1 MAILGLSLN
10 AHGKGAGRMHIFD
23 NNTSINRDAVVNQL
37 CAVVVPILFI
47 CVGLLF
53 IWGERLA
60 NQLLRKDTYDQK
72 RIQIRAYGI
81 VRTSITALLM
91 IFAVVYFLCYGI
103 WDMAIIFAFALLGYA
118 WIKVSTYCVR
128 LDYTYRHIRIRSH
141 RTSLQIPFTDI
152 TKMCWETHR
161 GQIAYTLVIYL
172 RSGAKIQLSSA
183 DFIGLAK
190 LKSIYD
196 LGMCK

>member
-1 MAILGLSLN
+1 
-10 AHGKGAGRMHIFD
+10 MHTFGD
-23 NNTSINRDAVVNQL
+23 NPSIPRDAVVNQL
-37 CAVVVPILFI
+37 CAFVVPIILVY
-47 CVGLLF
+47 VGALF
-53 IWGERLA
+53 IWSERLA
-60 NQLLRKDTYDQK
+60 NQLISRDTYDQK

-81 VRTSITALLM
+81 VRTSIAALLM
-91 IFAVVYFLCYGI
+91 TFAVVYFMCYGV
-103 WDMAIIFAFALLGYA
+103 WDMVFFFAFALLGYA
-118 WIKVSTYCVR
+118 WIKVNTYCVR
-128 LDYTYRHIRIRSH
+128 LDYTYRRIQFRAH

-161 GQIAYTLVIYL
+161 GQIAYTLVIYV

-196 LGMCK
+196 LGMYKR

>member
-1 MAILGLSLN
+1 
-10 AHGKGAGRMHIFD
+10 MHIFD

-91 IFAVVYFLCYGI
+91 IFAVVYIFL
-103 WDMAIIFAFALLGYA
+103 F
-118 WIKVSTYCVR
+118 
-128 LDYTYRHIRIRSH
+128 
-141 RTSLQIPFTDI
+141 
-152 TKMCWETHR
+152 
-161 GQIAYTLVIYL
+161 
-172 RSGAKIQLSSA
+172 LSE
-183 DFIGLAK
+183 
-190 LKSIYD
+190 
-196 LGMCK
+196 

>member
-1 MAILGLSLN
+1 
-10 AHGKGAGRMHIFD
+10 MHIFD

-91 IFAVVYFLCYGI
+91 IFALVYFLCYGI

-141 RTSLQIPFTDI
+141 RTSLQIPFADYFT
-152 TKMCWETHR
+152 ETFV
-161 GQIAYTLVIYL
+161 GD
-172 RSGAKIQLSSA
+172 
-183 DFIGLAK
+183 DFILHMINSLDENKTMEYTTIPLIAPYSSDNGK
-190 LKSIYD
+190 IKF
-196 LGMCK
+196 K